1 MRAALAH
8 PGWKAA
14 MEDEL
19 TSLHQNQTWK
29 LVPRTTD
36 MHIIGSKW
44 VFKTKLKSDG
54 SLERLKARV
63 VAKGYHQIDGLDYT
77 ETFSPVVKPGTI
89 QLIIT
94 IALVHH

>member
-1 MRAALAH
+1 
-8 PGWKAA
+8 
-14 MEDEL
+14 
-19 TSLHQNQTWK
+19 
-29 LVPRTTD
+29 

-77 ETFSPVVKPGTI
+77 ETFSPVVKRSTI
-89 QLIIT
+89 RLIIT
-94 IALVHH
+94 IALVHHWP